1 MRARIYPKS
10 FTELGD
16 LYCQTRQ
23 GIGHLHK
30 IHSTAIL
37 DPEQLFQ
44 NLVSSGR
51 KSKLRTRLSSPAE
64 RARITEAISQKL

>member
-1 MRARIYPKS
+1 MQARIYPKS
-10 FTELGD
+10 FSQLGG
-16 LYCQTRQ
+16 LYGQTRQ
-23 GIGHLHK
+23 GIAYLHK
-30 IHSTAIL
+30 LHGTAIL

-64 RARITEAISQKL
+64 RAQITEAIIEK